1 MILTTN
7 RLIVRKLTLDD
18 SPFFYE
24 LVNDTAWIKNIG
36 DRNVQTLDDA
46 EDYLKDRIIPS
57 YANLGFGFYAVVEK
71 QTNAITGISGFI
83 KRDELQHVDVGFA
96 FLPEYR
102 GKGYAFE
109 STNALMNYGK
119 EVLGFKTILGIAN
132 NDNQR
137 SHLLLEKIG
146 LKFKAYIQLNNED
159 QEISLFST

>member
-7 RLIVRKLTLDD
+7 RLIGRKLTLDD